1 MDPFTL
7 ALLGSS
13 AASIAGGGLG
23 FLGSQRAAGA
33 QQQAAQTS
41 GLYGLIA
48 QQQAIQAQ
56 QEAQR
61 KGAAALEKGSQAYD
75 PYSQFGLESTNR
87 LATLMGLRPGVE
99 SGALM
104 EQPTLAQLQMDPS
117 YKFREQQGMKALQ
130 QSAAARGG
138 LLSGSTLKGIEDYS
152 QGLASTEYGN
162 AYNRFMAN
170 RANQMAL
177 LQGGVNTGFGAAQG
191 KGQLAGQA
199 ANLYS
204 GTGTNIANTLLAN
217 PYGQALENAGQ
228 ARASGYMG
236 GATALG
242 QALQA
247 PAQNY
252 MMYSMM
258 DKFAPQTAVAGAPA
272 GYVRYNPGVNQGPA
286 LT

>member
-1 MDPFTL
+1 MDPFTM
-7 ALLGSS
+7 ALLGGTASS
-13 AASIAGGGLG
+13 VLGGGLG

-41 GLYGLIA
+41 GLFGLIA

-61 KGAAALEKGSQAYD
+61 KGAAALEKGAEAYQPYQAAGIGATNQLA
-75 PYSQFGLESTNR
+75 SLFGPN
-87 LATLMGLRPGVE
+87 
-99 SGALM
+99 GAYTK
-104 EQPTLAQLQMDPS
+104 QPTLAELQMDPS
-117 YKFREQQGMKALQ
+117 YAFREQQGMKALQ

-138 LLSGSTLKGIEDYS
+138 LLSGSTLKGIQQYG
-152 QGLASTEYGN
+152 QGLASKEYGN

-170 RANQMAL
+170 RAAAT
-177 LQGGVNTGFGAAQG
+177 QGIQNLTASGLTAASG
-191 KGQLAGQA
+191 MGGLAGSA

-204 GTGTNIANTLLAN
+204 GTGQNIANTLLMN
-217 PYGQALENAGQ
+217 PYGQAMENVGQ

-252 MMYSMM
+252 MLYSMM
-258 DKFAPQTAVAGAPA
+258 NRPQAT
-272 GYVRYNPGVNQGPA
+272 
-286 LT
+286 